1 MLSRLQR
8 ALTLGLLAV
17 ALAWLAWMWESGHP
31 VVAVIGTGVILGS
44 HAVFLA
50 IELAIGWRVN
60 RRDAAPRATVGQL
73 LRAWWA
79 EATTSPRVFY
89 WRQPFRAGLHADT
102 QAPAY
107 PLRHR
112 GVVLVHGLVCNRG
125 LWNPWM
131 PRLQALGVPYVALSL
146 EPVFAPIESYGAQL
160 DEAVRRMETLTGM
173 PPVVVAHSMGGLV
186 VRSWLSG
193 LAREAFPHRVITVG
207 TPHHGTFLA
216 HFSRSPSAFQMR
228 PRSAWLTALA
238 RAEPPERWSCFTCFY
253 SHCDNVVFPASTAT
267 LPGAD
272 NRHVQAAAHVDL
284 IYRPEVFDET
294 VRWTKLDGPAG

>member
-17 ALAWLAWMWESGHP
+17 AFAWLAWTWESGHRFL
-31 VVAVIGTGVILGS
+31 AVFGTVVILVS
-44 HAVFLA
+44 HSVFLA

-60 RRDAAPRATVGQL
+60 RRDAAPRANLGQL
-73 LRAWWA
+73 LHAWWS
-79 EATTSPRVFY
+79 EVTTSPRVFY
-89 WRQPFRAGLHADT
+89 WRQPFRSNVHADT
-102 QAPAY
+102 RVPAH

-131 PRLQALGVPYVALSL
+131 PRLQALGVPYVALDL

-160 DEAVRRMETLTGM
+160 DDAVRRMKALTGM
-173 PPVVVAHSMGGLV
+173 APVVVAHSMGGLV

-193 LAREAFPHRVITVG
+193 LAHEALPHRVITVG

-216 HFSRSPSAFQMR
+216 HFSRSPAAFQMR

-238 RAEPPERWSCFTCFY
+238 RMEPPERWSRFTCFY

-267 LPGAD
+267 LPAAD
-272 NRHVQAAAHVDL
+272 NRHVEAAAHVDL
-284 IYRPEVFDET
+284 VYRPEVFDET
-294 VRWTKLDGPAG
+294 IGWTKL

>member
-8 ALTLGLLAV
+8 AITLGLLAV
-17 ALAWLAWMWESGHP
+17 ALAWLAWMWAAGHP
-31 VVAVIGTGVILGS
+31 ALAVIGTAMILGG
-44 HAVFLA
+44 HALFLA
-50 IELAIGWRVN
+50 LELAIGWRVN
-60 RRDAAPRATVGQL
+60 RRDSAPRATLVDL

-102 QAPAY
+102 AAPPH

-131 PRLQALGVPYVALSL
+131 PRLRELGVPFSPVSL
-146 EPVFAPIESYGAQL
+146 EPVFGPIEGYGAQL
-160 DEAVRRMETLTGM
+160 DAAVRRMTAMTGLA
-173 PPVVVAHSMGGLV
+173 PVVVAHSMGGLV

-193 LAREAFPHRVITVG
+193 RAEHDALHRVITVG

-216 HFSRSPSAFQMR
+216 HFSRGPGAFQMR
-228 PRSAWLTALA
+228 PRSAWLTSLA
-238 RAEPPERWSCFTCFY
+238 HAEPAERAARFTCFY
-253 SHCDNVVFPASTAT
+253 SHTDNVVFPASTAT
-267 LPGAD
+267 LSGAD
-272 NRHVQAAAHVDL
+272 NRHVPAAAHVDL
-284 IYRPEVFDET
+284 VYRPEVFDEAI
-294 VRWTKLDGPAG
+294 RWTRLDPSQG